1 LLFDIWLKIKFLDN
15 YFPDLLPGSQAK
27 AGILFL
33 FLGF

>member
-1 LLFDIWLKIKFLDN
+1 MVGRIKFLTDH
-15 YFPDLLPGSQAK
+15 FPDLLPGSQAK